1 MITGTKKYVLL
12 KPKPN
17 KPLYYVIWVKHFVPL
32 STAPKSGCT
41 TPVKSLSPHRDWAR
55 RDCQLL

>member
-17 KPLYYVIWVKHFVPL
+17 KPMYYVIWVKHFIPFPT
-32 STAPKSGCT
+32 SPKSGCT
-41 TPVKSLSPHRDWAR
+41 TAVKSLFPPQRSGQA
-55 RDCQLL
+55 